1 MLFLREWKLC
11 ERIQE
16 ETGMSKL
23 KIFNL
28 SRIGFNTR
36 KCWLGSPQLVQE
48 SCARIEPGAMAK
60 NRPISAS
67 HGNWPRNPKDLP
79 MQDTQR
85 KIYPGLTRLKFLILD
100 VLGLEVPIQ
109 SKTIWFVVST
119 CFNPL
124 KIIIYSSRFISS
136 IEMEIHGNP
145 NSKGNPKK
153 STTCSNL
160 FFLRIANPGCPQVR
174 GPKPLVIG
182 AVLGG
187 KRCHATGCP
196 NTIKGCIK

>member
-136 IEMEIHGNP
+136 IEMEIQI
-145 NSKGNPKK
+145 PKAIPK
-153 STTCSNL
+153 IYHLQPAAT

>member
-1 MLFLREWKLC
+1 
-11 ERIQE
+11 
-16 ETGMSKL
+16 MSKL

-36 KCWLGSPQLVQE
+36 KCWLGRPTAGARELRQNWAGSNGKKSANLSQSWKLTQE
-48 SCARIEPGAMAK
+48 SKGLAHAGYAAK
-60 NRPISAS
+60 NLPRSHASQVPSLGCPWIGSA
-67 HGNWPRNPKDLP
+67 N
-79 MQDTQR
+79 
-85 KIYPGLTRLKFLILD
+85 
-100 VLGLEVPIQ
+100 PIQ
-109 SKTIWFVVST
+109 DYRLFVVST

-153 STTCSNL
+153 STNCCNL
-160 FFLRIANPGCPQVR
+160 LFLRIANPGCPQVR

-182 AVLGG
+182 AVLGVFDVMPP
-187 KRCHATGCP
+187 AAQIP
-196 NTIKGCIK
+196 